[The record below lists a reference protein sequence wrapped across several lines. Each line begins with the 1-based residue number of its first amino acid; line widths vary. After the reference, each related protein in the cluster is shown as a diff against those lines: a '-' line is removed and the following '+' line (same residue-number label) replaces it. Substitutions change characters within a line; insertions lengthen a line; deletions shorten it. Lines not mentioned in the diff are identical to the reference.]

1 MQPLDATP
9 HTDIPNART
18 YIPNNLCIDR
28 VVSAANEQAVE
39 MFLNEE
45 IGYLDIC
52 KVIEACSDKHQ
63 QELVIKPSLD
73 EIVHYDN

>member
-1 MQPLDATP
+1 
-9 HTDIPNART
+9 
-18 YIPNNLCIDR
+18 
-28 VVSAANEQAVE
+28 

-52 KVIEACSDKHQ
+52 KVIEACCDKHQ

-73 EIVHYDN
+73 EIVHYDNWSRDFVANYVRKGAFSPTLPAIAA

>member
-1 MQPLDATP
+1 
-9 HTDIPNART
+9 
-18 YIPNNLCIDR
+18 
-28 VVSAANEQAVE
+28 

-52 KVIEACSDKHQ
+52 KVIEACCDKYQ
-63 QELVIKPSLD
+63 QEPVIKPSLD